1 MPKSSTAFQ
10 PKAKAPQPSIHA
22 FPTKGISSKNAKKKE
37 HNVDKKEV
45 LQAHAIQVQ
54 NSAK

>member
-37 HNVDKKEV
+37 HSVDKKEV